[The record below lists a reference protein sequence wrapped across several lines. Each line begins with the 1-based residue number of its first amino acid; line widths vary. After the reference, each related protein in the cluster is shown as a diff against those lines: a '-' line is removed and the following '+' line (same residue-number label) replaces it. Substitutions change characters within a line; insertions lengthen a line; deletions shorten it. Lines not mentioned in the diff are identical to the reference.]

1 MTHRLVRRPLGVSE
15 LYDLVVDPLELHNVY
30 GDVQY
35 ATVRGD
41 LEQRLLDWYI
51 HTADVVPPLEHP
63 RSLPRFDG
71 PSS

>member
-1 MTHRLVRRPLGVSE
+1 VRV
-15 LYDLVVDPLELHNVY
+15 
-30 GDVQY
+30 
-35 ATVRGD
+35 D